1 MLDYEKVIDVIFGRW
16 KSQILHAGVELG
28 IFDLVSMQPKNAA
41 EIATELGLDSELAY
55 RLLRALASM
64 GFLKENDHR
73 AFSIASLG
81 ELVRSDHP
89 QTLRGVTLLEEGPEH
104 YAIWKHL
111 VPMIKDGKQDG
122 FSREFGV
129 KIFDYASKNPAYG
142 ELFNKAMSSYS
153 AMHTRWVLDALEN
166 YDFSAIKTI
175 CDIGGGQ
182 GHLLCSLILQHP
194 HLSGTVLEL
203 GSVIK
208 DKQLL
213 WADRMGVQ
221 DRCLYLEGD
230 MFREVPRADAYM
242 MKMILHDWDDEE
254 CVKILSNIQK
264 ASPPGGRIFLVEHV
278 VPGPQTPHFSKIFD
292 IHMMCA
298 LTGRERTVDEYAK
311 LLELSGLKYVETH
324 HPRSGEIAVI
334 EGVKQ

>member
-1 MLDYEKVIDVIFGRW
+1 MSDYEKVIDVIFGRW
-16 KSQILHAGVELG
+16 KSQILHAGVKLR
-28 IFDLVSMQPKNAA
+28 IFDSVGALPKNAA

-89 QTLRGVTLLEEGPEH
+89 QTLKGVTLLEEGPEH

-129 KIFDYASKNPAYG
+129 KIFDYASKNPVYG

-153 AMHTRWVLDALEN
+153 AMHTKWVLDALEN

-221 DRCLYLEGD
+221 DRCSYLEGD
-230 MFREVPRADAYM
+230 MFREVPRKDAYT

-254 CVKILSNIQK
+254 CVKILSNIQN

>member
-16 KSQILHAGVELG
+16 KSQILHAGVKLG
-28 IFDLVSMQPKNAA
+28 IFDSVGTQPKNGA
-41 EIATELGLDSELAY
+41 EIAAELGLDGELAY

-73 AFSIASLG
+73 AFSITSLG

-122 FSREFGV
+122 FSREFDV